1 MKRFDHIAEARDNR
15 PPLLTGE
22 RWGQLMLALAKSRQK
37 LEDTIIALHLQRSIL
52 VAVGKQLD
60 AIGALVG
67 QARDTTDDV
76 LYQRRIFAKIG
87 LNRSAGLHEDLL
99 RLVKL
104 ILFDVSPRARIESA
118 GATATITAEGV
129 AISDALAREMA
140 AFAQRAASAGV
151 RVLLESTTAD
161 DDDAFTLGWIPE
173 QVDGSYGIGSTSL
186 SVITPGD
193 GFAGWPASGLLE
205 INGDG
210 IKRVYSKT
218 GDPLTIAFGPPLT
231 VDLIGG
237 EAIAPITSGK
247 GLGDSTEPGHPTLV
261 RYTSPG
267 TTGGQLSDV
276 R

>member
-1 MKRFDHIAEARDNR
+1 MKRFDHIAQARDNR
-15 PPLLTGE
+15 PPLLTGA

-37 LEDTIIALHLQRSIL
+37 LEDTIIALQLQRSIL
-52 VAVGKQLD
+52 LAVGKQLD
-60 AIGALVG
+60 AIGSLVG
-67 QARDTTDDV
+67 QVRDTTDDV
-76 LYQRRIFAKIG
+76 QYRRRIFAKIG

-104 ILFDVSPRARIESA
+104 ILFDVAPRSRIRSA
-118 GATATITAEGV
+118 GATATIIAEGV
-129 AISDALAREMA
+129 SVGDALARELS

-186 SVITPGD
+186 SLITPAA
-193 GFAGWPASGLLE
+193 GFASWPEFGRVS
-205 INGDG
+205 INGT
-210 IKRVYSKT
+210 VHSYAKT
-218 GDPLTIAFGPPLT
+218 GDPLTIVFGPPLT
-231 VDLIGG
+231 ATLSGG
-237 EAIAPITSGK
+237 EEVVPYTSGK